1 MKHITLF
8 ENFDFGSSINESGI
22 IPVYNE
28 VEFRKN
34 MSASPEIELQYS
46 KVIPKIKE
54 LLSQQESGIIQ
65 SINIIAEVPTQ
76 GKNAPSYVKDVI
88 DRERERI
95 IRNYKEDKGKTIDD
109 ETKMDDFDF
118 DVDRF
123 GNQRTV
129 FFDSEFVVVGVEENP
144 DKKGGGFIIGVPVSL
159 QDKGYKV
166 KIAPLNV
173 DEIHYTP
180 A

>member
-1 MKHITLF
+1 M
-8 ENFDFGSSINESGI
+8 NESSGI

-28 VEFRKN
+28 LNFRKN
-34 MSASPEIELQYS
+34 MSAPPEMELRYS
-46 KVIPKIKE
+46 KVIPKVKE

-65 SINIIAEVPTQ
+65 SIHAIAEVPTQ
-76 GKNAPSYVKDVI
+76 GKNAPSYVKDVM

-95 IRNYKEDKGKTIDD
+95 IRNYKEDIGKALDD

-129 FFDSEFVVVGVEENP
+129 FFDSEFIIVGVEEDS
-144 DKKGGGFIIGVPVSL
+144 DKKGGGFIIGVPVSM